1 MVGGDHL
8 AGMCV
13 ILKSSDR
20 RDQMNNED
28 ITHGKL
34 IEILKEMNELGCSA
48 IVQDEKGRLSRIK
61 EVKQT
66 EEGLFI
72 MTELVVE

>member
-1 MVGGDHL
+1 
-8 AGMCV
+8 
-13 ILKSSDR
+13 
-20 RDQMNNED
+20 MNNED

>member
-1 MVGGDHL
+1 
-8 AGMCV
+8 
-13 ILKSSDR
+13 
-20 RDQMNNED
+20 MNNED

-72 MTELVVE
+72 MTELVVEWERPNASCKESTHRG

>member
-1 MVGGDHL
+1 
-8 AGMCV
+8 
-13 ILKSSDR
+13 
-20 RDQMNNED
+20 
-28 ITHGKL
+28 
-34 IEILKEMNELGCSA
+34 MNELGCSA